1 MSNLNCK
8 YVKLSNGEN
17 IICMTDDNLED
28 LNKNRQVL
36 IVDPM
41 AVIAVRMQRLGKL
54 VESYILNPWM
64 PLSETKI
71 MELNVSCIISA
82 VDAKPSFREQYED
95 FVSQLGKETNTD
107 VPLEE
112 FDIEEDLALAQ
123 ELIRHIGGTDIHE
136 ELEDGEDFDDLWGGT
151 ATPGRTLH

>member
-41 AVIAVRMQRLGKL
+41 AVWENLLKV
-54 VESYILNPWM
+54 
-64 PLSETKI
+64 
-71 MELNVSCIISA
+71 IS
-82 VDAKPSFREQYED
+82 
-95 FVSQLGKETNTD
+95 
-107 VPLEE
+107 
-112 FDIEEDLALAQ
+112 
-123 ELIRHIGGTDIHE
+123 
-136 ELEDGEDFDDLWGGT
+136 
-151 ATPGRTLH
+151 